1 MTNCPGFKSG
11 HATTSFGPSSEL
23 AVSMVSL
30 PPRGIAS
37 RALTA
42 RFISTCRSL
51 AQIAADIGP
60 GLAKAAVAGRIDG
73 REVDL
78 CLTID
83 TNARVRLPVK
93 LHRRVVVVVTEDAM
107 LAEELLAR
115 KKLAQEVAGR
125 LGDRTLLI
133 RPGRVEAV
141 VEELKRMGQTP
152 RVSA

>member
-1 MTNCPGFKSG
+1 MD
-11 HATTSFGPSSEL
+11 A
-23 AVSMVSL
+23 
-30 PPRGIAS
+30 
-37 RALTA
+37 
-42 RFISTCRSL
+42 
-51 AQIAADIGP
+51 
-60 GLAKAAVAGRIDG
+60 
-73 REVDL
+73 
-78 CLTID
+78 
-83 TNARVRLPVK
+83 NARVRLPVK